1 MAILIYINFKS
12 KDFDTAIS
20 NAEKASTKDEE
31 VKNIKESQRIL
42 AEEAASVFIADPD
55 NNQALRKG
63 LTGLNQ
69 YPIQKLNLEDV
80 KLENE

>member
-1 MAILIYINFKS
+1 MSQLQSI
-12 KDFDTAIS
+12 KDAQKVL
-20 NAEKASTKDEE
+20 AKD
-31 VKNIKESQRIL
+31 
-42 AEEAASVFIADPD
+42 AASVFIADPA

-80 KLENE
+80 KLEK